1 MESKDKKK
9 ILLVVGAGGSVET
22 GYPSVS
28 QLNKIIENK
37 LVQSD
42 EKLSRLYTIIKNIL
56 INKEDKKK
64 RRLGILENKLLSLL
78 YKYKK
83 EEVITNLERKDLE
96 NEIQKLFT
104 CLELSEC
111 SFN

>member
-37 LVQSD
+37 LEQSD

-64 RRLGILENKLLSLL
+64 RTRRDAGFFL
-78 YKYKK
+78 K
-83 EEVITNLERKDLE
+83 EKRQLNV
-96 NEIQKLFT
+96 
-104 CLELSEC
+104 
-111 SFN
+111 